1 VDADPTQER
10 AMPDDPTV
18 SPNVSPTVSPTS
30 DPASAVPRSFAHVVY
45 NTHRYDEM
53 IAWYQTV
60 FHARVQHRDDRLAF
74 LTYDEEH
81 HRFAFANLGPA
92 PADLAPRRRGAVG
105 VNHVAYTWGSITEL
119 AAVYERLKEAGI
131 LPVWPVR
138 HGPTVSLYYADP
150 DGNVMEFQ
158 VDLLDADAANA
169 FMAGPAMAANPIGEQ
184 FDPDALVAAV
194 RAGRPVADLVFRSDQ
209 ERVPLPGPAA

>member
-1 VDADPTQER
+1 
-10 AMPDDPTV
+10 MPDDPTV
-18 SPNVSPTVSPTS
+18 SPTS
-30 DPASAVPRSFAHVVY
+30 DAAGAVPRSFAHVVY

-209 ERVPLPGPAA
+209 ERVPLPGPVA